1 MSVPSRVLVVDDNP
15 VICELIQEVLNSAD
29 MEAFTLTDSSQ
40 AVLRLAREKF
50 DAIFLD
56 VRMPSPDGIEITRQL
71 RAAGLNRTT
80 PVVIITGEEDNAV
93 LKRAFDAG
101 ASFFLFKPIDR
112 HSILRL
118 IRVTEGS
125 IQREARRYQRVRTSC
140 KVSLEC
146 GQERISGT
154 TLDVSLGGMFVQAPH
169 ALPVGSSVQV
179 SLELKAGTPPLRVTA
194 RVVRRPGDDSM
205 GLQIE
210 NAGPEE
216 TKRLQEFLLPL
227 ILAETD

>member
-1 MSVPSRVLVVDDNP
+1 MSVRSRVLVVDDNP
-15 VICELIQEVLNSAD
+15 VICELIQEVLNSAE

-40 AVLRLAREKF
+40 AALHLAREKF
-50 DAIFLD
+50 DAVFLD
-56 VRMPSPDGIEITRQL
+56 VRMPSPDGIEITRRL
-71 RAAGLNRTT
+71 RAAGLNRST
-80 PVVIITGEEDNAV
+80 PVVIITGEEDNGV
-93 LKRAFDAG
+93 LKRAFEAG

-118 IRVTEGS
+118 IRVTESS

-169 ALPVGSSVQV
+169 AFPIGPTVQA
-179 SLELKAGTPPLRVTA
+179 SLELKVGTPPLRLTA
-194 RVVRRPGDDSM
+194 RVVRSPGENCM

-210 NAGPEE
+210 NAGAEE